1 MPITVEQ
8 VRHIARLANLDYTEE
23 ELAALVPQFSQILEH
38 IEDLGRVP
46 TEGVPPT
53 YHAVATSIDAEYSR
67 PDAETPSLTQEEAL
81 MNAPQADLGQYL
93 VPKVIK

>member
-8 VRHIARLANLDYTEE
+8 VRHIAKLANLEYTEE
-23 ELAALVPQFSQILEH
+23 ELAAFVPRFSQILEH
-38 IEDLGRVP
+38 IEDLSRVP

-53 YHAVATSIDAEYSR
+53 YHAVATSVDAEHSR
-67 PDAETPSLTQEEAL
+67 SDRETPSLSQEEAL
-81 MNAPQADLGQYL
+81 SNAPQADQGQYL